1 MTPKQPT
8 TPEEAIWE
16 IYARV
21 VSLETTIRGTPNT
34 QEGGLVQSV
43 QEVKA
48 LAVENKDAFIDQG
61 KSVAWIQARCRAFH
75 GERNGQ
81 NGPPGDGTSGGNY
94 QEENP
99 LKKVSKGRLASFLLA
114 LGTLLS
120 LVIYHL
126 GMWLGW
132 FNPPNPPP

>member
-16 IYARV
+16 IYSRV

-34 QEGGLVQSV
+34 AEGGLVQSV

-48 LAVENKDAFIDQG
+48 LAVENKDAFIEQG
-61 KSVAWIQARCRAFH
+61 KSLTWLQTRCRAFH
-75 GERNGQ
+75 GERNGIDAPKAQ
-81 NGPPGDGTSGGNY
+81 APTGDGAESD
-94 QEENP
+94 NP
-99 LKKVSKGRLASFLLA
+99 LAKIPKGRIA
-114 LGTLLS
+114 TLVVTVATFVS
-120 LVIYHL
+120 LVIYNL

-132 FNPPNPPP
+132 WTPPNPP